1 MTRTPRHITLCA
13 SFGYALRGIWFVARS
28 ERNFQI
34 HLVAV
39 PFVVVT
45 AYLVQCTT
53 SEWAIL
59 CLAMGLVL
67 VAEALNTALELVV
80 DLVSPEYNTLA
91 GRAKDVAAGGVLL
104 AAITA
109 VAVALWILGPPLY
122 QRIIV

>member
-1 MTRTPRHITLCA
+1 MTRTPRRVTLLA
-13 SFGYALRGIWFVARS
+13 SFGYALRGIWLVARA

-34 HLVAV
+34 HVVAV
-39 PFVVVT
+39 PFVVIT
-45 AYLVQCTT
+45 AYWVQCTT

-67 VAEALNTALELVV
+67 VAEALNTAIELVV
-80 DLVSPEYNTLA
+80 DLVSPEFNTLA
-91 GRAKDVAAGGVLL
+91 GHAKDVAAGGVLL

-109 VAVALWILGPPLY
+109 VVVALWILGPPLY